1 MRLYFLKIN
10 KGDIISEM
18 VIKEFI
24 GSLDN
29 VSSLTGQQ
37 TKKKTDKKNTKTKEN
52 DTKKTAEKTQKN

>member
-1 MRLYFLKIN
+1 
-10 KGDIISEM
+10 M

-29 VSSLTGQQ
+29 VSSSTGQQ
-37 TKKKTDKKNTKTKEN
+37 IKKKTDKKNTKTKEN

>member
-1 MRLYFLKIN
+1 MLPRNN

-29 VSSLTGQQ
+29 VSSSAGQQ